1 MKKQWI
7 LVANGSRARLF
18 SRTSVGDPLVALHTI
33 DFPEGRLKGNE
44 LARHRQG
51 HENSDHSTAA
61 AHFEPHTSPRKKLLH
76 RFARELA
83 ESLEDSLARGEYDAL
98 WLAASSPF
106 LGELRSAL
114 SQAVTASLQGVYEV
128 DLTSLD
134 LGAIETRLQALHLHP
149 G

>member
-7 LVANGSRARLF
+7 LVANGSKARLF
-18 SRTSVGDPLVALHTI
+18 SRTSVGDPLIALDTI
-33 DFPEGRLKGNE
+33 DFPEGRLKGSQ
-44 LARHRQG
+44 LGRDRQG

-76 RFARELA
+76 RFAHELGKR
-83 ESLEDSLARGEYDAL
+83 LEDGLAQGEYGAV
-98 WLAASSPF
+98 WIAASNPF

-114 SQAVTASLQGVYEV
+114 SQAVIDRVQGVYEA

-134 LGAIETRLQALHLHP
+134 LGSIEQRLQDLHQHLR
-149 G
+149 